1 MGVHIVIPTSVRVP
15 DAVLDR
21 AIAHAAAAGDGVQ
34 VALPVVLP
42 AALPINA
49 VPPRLLK
56 KIEHQRAVVHRALAR
71 AGHRGRVDVIQC
83 HSIAALARTLCA
95 ERDPAEQVADCAART
110 LGRDHPVVRT
120 QLAIGTVSGQA
131 RACLGLA
138 LAATVLV
145 PFSPPAALTLAVAG
159 AVGALTLAALIAA
172 LERLRRQRIDEAI
185 LAGQTAPVAI
195 FEEERQRLSGRQ
207 AAVMAKALARAL
219 HSAVHWR
226 EIPPPLRPVHGIR
239 LLEPYRDQVTAII
252 DGLRRPEVPP
262 EAVI

>member
-1 MGVHIVIPTSVRVP
+1 MST
-15 DAVLDR
+15 
-21 AIAHAAAAGDGVQ
+21 
-34 VALPVVLP
+34 VA
-42 AALPINA
+42 
-49 VPPRLLK
+49 RSLLS
-56 KIEHQRAVVHRALAR
+56 
-71 AGHRGRVDVIQC
+71 GPG
-83 HSIAALARTLCA
+83 
-95 ERDPAEQVADCAART
+95 PAEQVADRAART

-120 QLAIGTVSGQA
+120 QRAIGTVSGQA

-159 AVGALTLAALIAA
+159 AVGALALAALIAV
-172 LERLRRQRIDEAI
+172 LERLRRQRLDEAI

-195 FEEERQRLSGRQ
+195 FEEERQRLSGHH

-252 DGLRRPEVPP
+252 DGLRRPDVPP
-262 EAVI
+262 EAVILVEQLLVRGLGATAGEGDQARVREALLRIQYLLDHQR